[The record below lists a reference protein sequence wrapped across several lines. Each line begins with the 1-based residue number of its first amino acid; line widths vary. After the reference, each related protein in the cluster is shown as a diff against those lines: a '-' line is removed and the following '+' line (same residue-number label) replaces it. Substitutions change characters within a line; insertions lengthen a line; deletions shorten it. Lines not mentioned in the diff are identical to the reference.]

1 MTLIQLRAF
10 LAAYELGSFTAAAKR
25 LETSQASISEVISR
39 LEHELRHTLFIRG
52 GRKLIP
58 TAAAVELQVHALQ
71 SVTSFDNGTEAL
83 KSMSSLDGGVCTFG
97 VLRYGAYYDLADLVQ
112 RFHRRYPKV
121 KVRLVGLNSVAVAE
135 SVAAG
140 AIEAGLI
147 VLPVD
152 ETGLQVK
159 PLFRDEVF
167 YVSAKRD
174 PSRGPVTIEEFAESK
189 LVLYDAFAGWR
200 DPTRRQILE
209 RARLKGL
216 KIDPAI
222 EVEHVDAALG
232 LVSTGAADSFVPQA
246 IAKGSGF
253 PQNVKAVPFAPP
265 LYDTVAL
272 IQREAAYL
280 SPATRKMAQM
290 AERTLLAK
298 VAPEQIISSRIS
310 RAT

>member
-10 LAAYELGSFTAAAKR
+10 LAAYELGSFTAAARK
-25 LETSQASISEVISR
+25 LETSQASVSELISR
-39 LEHELRHTLFIRG
+39 LEHELSHTLFTRG
-52 GRKLIP
+52 GRRLIP
-58 TAAAVELQVHALQ
+58 TTAAVELQVHALQ
-71 SVTSFDNGTEAL
+71 SVTSFDNGVEAM
-83 KSMSSLDGGVCTFG
+83 KSMSSLEGGVCTFG

-140 AIEAGLI
+140 EIEAGLI

-152 ETGLQVK
+152 ETGLQVRS
-159 PLFRDEVF
+159 LFRDEVF
-167 YVSAKRD
+167 YVSVKRD
-174 PSRGPVTIEEFAESK
+174 PSRGPMTIEELVESK
-189 LVLYDAFAGWR
+189 LVLYDAFASWR

-222 EVEHVDAALG
+222 EVEHVDTALG
-232 LVSTGAADSFVPQA
+232 LVSTGAADTFVAQA
-246 IAKGSGF
+246 IVNGPGF
-253 PQNVKAVPFAPP
+253 PQNVKAVPFSEP
-265 LYDTVAL
+265 LYDTIAL
-272 IQREAAYL
+272 IQREGAYL

-290 AERTLLAK
+290 AERMLLAK
-298 VAPEQIISSRIS
+298 VVAGQNVR
-310 RAT
+310 R

>member
-10 LAAYELGSFTAAAKR
+10 LAAYELGSFTAAAKK
-25 LETSQASISEVISR
+25 LETSQASVSELISR
-39 LEHELRHTLFIRG
+39 LEHELGHTLFIRG
-52 GRKLIP
+52 GRRLLP
-58 TAAAVELQVHALQ
+58 TTAAVELQVHALQ
-71 SVTSFDNGTEAL
+71 SVTSFDNGAQAL
-83 KSMSSLDGGVCTFG
+83 KSMSSLEGGVCTFG

-112 RFHRRYPKV
+112 RFHGRYPKV
-121 KVRLVGLNSVAVAE
+121 KVHLVGLNSVAVAE

-140 AIEAGLI
+140 EIEAGLI
-147 VLPVD
+147 VLPVV
-152 ETGLQVK
+152 ETGLQVR

-167 YVSAKRD
+167 YISATRD
-174 PSRGPVTIEEFAESK
+174 PSRGPMTIEELVKSK

-222 EVEHVDAALG
+222 EVEHVDTALG
-232 LVSTGAADSFVPQA
+232 LVSTGAADTFVPQA
-246 IAKGSGF
+246 IVNGVGF
-253 PQNVKAVPFAPP
+253 PQNVKAVPFADP
-265 LYDTVAL
+265 LYDTIAL

-298 VAPEQIISSRIS
+298 VAPGRSVR
-310 RAT
+310 R

>member
-1 MTLIQLRAF
+1 
-10 LAAYELGSFTAAAKR
+10 
-25 LETSQASISEVISR
+25 
-39 LEHELRHTLFIRG
+39 
-52 GRKLIP
+52 
-58 TAAAVELQVHALQ
+58 
-71 SVTSFDNGTEAL
+71 
-83 KSMSSLDGGVCTFG
+83 
-97 VLRYGAYYDLADLVQ
+97 
-112 RFHRRYPKV
+112 V

-140 AIEAGLI
+140 EIEAGLI

-152 ETGLQVK
+152 EAGLQVR
-159 PLFRDEVF
+159 PLFHDEVF
-167 YVSAKRD
+167 YVSAKRH
-174 PSRGPVTIEEFAESK
+174 PSRGPMTIEEFVESK

-246 IAKGSGF
+246 IVNGSGF
-253 PQNVKAVPFAPP
+253 PRNVKAVPFTPP

-290 AERTLLAK
+290 AEGTLLA
-298 VAPEQIISSRIS
+298 
-310 RAT
+310 RAALAQNVRAQGGKIDPRS

>member
-1 MTLIQLRAF
+1 MTLAQLRAF
-10 LAAYELGSFTAAAKR
+10 LAAYELGSFTAAARK
-25 LETSQASISEVISR
+25 LETSQASVSELISR
-39 LEHELRHTLFIRG
+39 LEQELNHSLFTRG
-52 GRKLIP
+52 GRRLIP
-58 TAAAVELQVHALQ
+58 TTAAVELKVHALQ
-71 SVTSFDNGTEAL
+71 SVTSFDNGVEAL
-83 KSMSSLDGGVCTFG
+83 KSMSSLEGGVCTFG
-97 VLRYGAYYDLADLVQ
+97 VLRYGAHYDLADLVQ

-135 SVAAG
+135 SVASG
-140 AIEAGLI
+140 EIEAGLI
-147 VLPVD
+147 VLPVV
-152 ETGLQVK
+152 ETGLQVR

-167 YVSAKRD
+167 YVSAQRD
-174 PSRGPVTIEEFAESK
+174 PSRGPMTIEELAESK

-222 EVEHVDAALG
+222 EVEHVDTALG
-232 LVSTGAADSFVPQA
+232 LVATGAADTVVPQA
-246 IAKGSGF
+246 IVNGPGF
-253 PQNVKAVPFAPP
+253 PKNVKAVPFAEP
-265 LYDTVAL
+265 LYDTIAL

-298 VAPEQIISSRIS
+298 VAPEQNVRRQVRS
-310 RAT
+310 

>member
-10 LAAYELGSFTAAAKR
+10 LAAYELGSFTAAAKK
-25 LETSQASISEVISR
+25 LETSQASISELISR
-39 LEHELRHTLFIRG
+39 LEQELSHTLFIRG
-52 GRKLIP
+52 GRRLFP
-58 TAAAVELQVHALQ
+58 TTAAVELQVHALQ

-140 AIEAGLI
+140 EIEAGLI
-147 VLPVD
+147 VLPVL
-152 ETGLQVK
+152 ETGLQVR

-174 PSRGPVTIEEFAESK
+174 PSRGPMTIEELAESK

-200 DPTRRQILE
+200 DPTRRQILQ

-222 EVEHVDAALG
+222 EVEHVDTALG
-232 LVSTGAADSFVPQA
+232 LVSAGAADTFVPQA
-246 IAKGSGF
+246 IVNGPGF
-253 PQNVKAVPFAPP
+253 PQNVKAVPFAER
-265 LYDTVAL
+265 LYDTIAL

-298 VAPEQIISSRIS
+298 MAPAQNVR
-310 RAT
+310 R

>member
-10 LAAYELGSFTAAAKR
+10 LAAYELGSFTAAARR
-25 LETSQASISEVISR
+25 LDTTQASVSELISR
-39 LEHELRHTLFIRG
+39 LENELSHTLFVRG
-52 GRKLIP
+52 GRRLVP

-71 SVTSFDNGTEAL
+71 SVTSFDNGTGAL
-83 KSMSSLDGGVCTFG
+83 KAMSSLDGGVCTFG

-140 AIEAGLI
+140 EIEAGLI

-152 ETGLQVK
+152 ETGLQVR

-174 PSRGPVTIEEFAESK
+174 PSRGPMTIEEFAASK

-216 KIDPAI
+216 KLDPAI

-232 LVSTGAADSFVPQA
+232 LVSTGAADTFVPQA
-246 IAKGSGF
+246 IVNAPGF
-253 PQNVKAVPFAPP
+253 PRNVKAVPFDAP
-265 LYDTVAL
+265 LYDTIAL

-298 VAPEQIISSRIS
+298 VTPGQNMQALKQS
-310 RAT
+310 T